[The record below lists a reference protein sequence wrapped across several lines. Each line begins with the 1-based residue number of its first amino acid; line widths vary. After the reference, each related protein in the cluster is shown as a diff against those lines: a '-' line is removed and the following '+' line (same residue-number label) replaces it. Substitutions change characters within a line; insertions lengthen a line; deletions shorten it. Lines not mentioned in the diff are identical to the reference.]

1 MAFLSTRI
9 GLVFTAM
16 LLCLNLLVPNTKAQT
31 DRDGLVAQR
40 ETDQDV
46 YSPTYVDEP
55 PPPLNEPLP
64 SEGLRQDTQ
73 RLSPDFR
80 VSALQP
86 DFTGDLWIGSWLGLS
101 RINPNTGKVLARIR
115 LPNYTVGALAQDRVG
130 RIWVGTYEG
139 LLRVDPRSNE
149 VTAQNFTLPSNRVC
163 RC

>member
-40 ETDQDV
+40 ETDQDI
-46 YSPTYVDEP
+46 YSPTYVDDP
-55 PPPLNEPLP
+55 PPPVNEPLP
-64 SEGLRQDTQ
+64 SERLRQDTQ

-101 RINPNTGKVLARIR
+101 RINPNT
-115 LPNYTVGALAQDRVG
+115 
-130 RIWVGTYEG
+130 
-139 LLRVDPRSNE
+139 
-149 VTAQNFTLPSNRVC
+149 
-163 RC
+163 